1 MGITYWFARIAQIDA
16 VREELDQL
24 ARVAATQI
32 DGDAHGQ
39 LHSADQMGSPLHLQ
53 TLQPLVKFHRATKD
67 LFYVYTAVLDHDD
80 IRIILDTSYLYKV
93 PGDDEPPDELGGIY
107 ENEDPDFLKALQEH
121 RVVINQSPSPEGD
134 TYLMSGFAPIWDS
147 AGNFKGVVGVD
158 MRLVRFQQRLAIIRR
173 AALGAL
179 AAVSL
184 LSIFGG
190 AVVFKH
196 RRRAAVAA
204 KNDHLARIEIQEA
217 KERAEKAAKEAEEA
231 NRAKSTFL
239 AVMSHEIRTPM
250 NGVIGMSAL
259 LRETNLNPQQLD
271 YLQTIENSGD
281 ALLTLINDIL
291 DYSKIEAGKIEL
303 ELTQVDVRSCVEEAL
318 DLFVSHAAAR
328 NIELVCSIAS
338 DVPACVS
345 GDVTRIRQVLVNLI
359 GNAVKFTEKGEV
371 VVSVTCD
378 PADSKDRLMFS
389 VRDTGIGIPEDR
401 RERLFQSFSQVDSST
416 TRLYGGTGLGLVIC
430 RRLVELMGGEIAV
443 KSKVGEGSEFIFSVI
458 APAMQGV
465 RPRVSLDP
473 EPCLMGHRLLVID
486 DNSVNREIL
495 SGLAQAW
502 GVEVTVASSA
512 DEALA
517 AMENG
522 SFEIALVDWNMPFKS
537 GGDFARE
544 VRKRYPDSPMKL
556 VLLSSTSPSFA
567 EIANLFDARLLKP
580 VKALA
585 LHNIM
590 VALVGGNAAGGNS
603 SVAESGFDEKLGQV
617 CPLRILLAEDNAV
630 NQKVALSV
638 LKSLGYRA
646 DLAANGV
653 EVLSATEL
661 ISYDVILMDMQMPEM
676 DGLGATRELRRR
688 SPDAP
693 LWIIALTAAAMR
705 EDQDKALAA
714 GMNDYL
720 AKPFRIPDLANALK
734 LAYLMLYGKPGEPRT

>member
-1 MGITYWFARIAQIDA
+1 
-16 VREELDQL
+16 
-24 ARVAATQI
+24 
-32 DGDAHGQ
+32 
-39 LHSADQMGSPLHLQ
+39 
-53 TLQPLVKFHRATKD
+53 
-67 LFYVYTAVLDHDD
+67 
-80 IRIILDTSYLYKV
+80 
-93 PGDDEPPDELGGIY
+93 
-107 ENEDPDFLKALQEH
+107 
-121 RVVINQSPSPEGD
+121 
-134 TYLMSGFAPIWDS
+134 
-147 AGNFKGVVGVD
+147 
-158 MRLVRFQQRLAIIRR
+158 
-173 AALGAL
+173 
-179 AAVSL
+179 
-184 LSIFGG
+184 
-190 AVVFKH
+190 
-196 RRRAAVAA
+196 
-204 KNDHLARIEIQEA
+204 
-217 KERAEKAAKEAEEA
+217 
-231 NRAKSTFL
+231 
-239 AVMSHEIRTPM
+239 
-250 NGVIGMSAL
+250 
-259 LRETNLNPQQLD
+259 
-271 YLQTIENSGD
+271 
-281 ALLTLINDIL
+281 
-291 DYSKIEAGKIEL
+291 
-303 ELTQVDVRSCVEEAL
+303 
-318 DLFVSHAAAR
+318 
-328 NIELVCSIAS
+328 
-338 DVPACVS
+338 
-345 GDVTRIRQVLVNLI
+345 
-359 GNAVKFTEKGEV
+359 
-371 VVSVTCD
+371 
-378 PADSKDRLMFS
+378 
-389 VRDTGIGIPEDR
+389 
-401 RERLFQSFSQVDSST
+401 
-416 TRLYGGTGLGLVIC
+416 
-430 RRLVELMGGEIAV
+430 
-443 KSKVGEGSEFIFSVI
+443 
-458 APAMQGV
+458 
-465 RPRVSLDP
+465 
-473 EPCLMGHRLLVID
+473 MGHRLLVID

-603 SVAESGFDEKLGQV
+603 SAAESGFDEKLGQV

-734 LAYLMLYGKPGEPRT
+734 LGYLMLYGKPGEPRT